1 LKYVE
6 LKNNIGY
13 IVFPTNIG
21 ILKNGKEIMVIDT
34 GLDSRSSKLILK
46 FLEDNDL
53 NLKYILNTHSHS
65 DHSGGNYYLQK
76 ETDCKIITPYLEDY
90 FVENQFLKP
99 IYVYSGATA
108 PKQLK
113 NRFMQSK
120 DSKVFK
126 TINKDEIFN
135 FGEHEILAVDLNGH
149 TYNHLG
155 YIVNGVLFSGDAVI
169 SEDNL
174 SKTKMSYYV
183 DVEKLMD
190 SINLLSKLEYEL
202 ILPSHGKHSEK
213 NKELLNY
220 NREKIALIN
229 RLIIDITKEEI
240 NEEDL
245 FSKVFTELDM
255 NIRTTTEFFLMR
267 STLMAHISYL
277 SDKNKIKIIV
287 KNNRIY
293 YKAVWFE

>member
-1 LKYVE
+1 MKYVE
-6 LKNNIGY
+6 LKKNMGY
-13 IVFPTNIG
+13 IVSSTNIG
-21 ILKNGKEIMVIDT
+21 VLKNGEEIMVIDT
-34 GLDSRSSKLILK
+34 GLDSRSSKLIMK
-46 FLEDNDL
+46 FLGKNEL
-53 NLKYILNTHSHS
+53 KLKYILNTHSHS
-65 DHSGGNYYLQK
+65 DHTGGNYYLQK

-99 IYVYSGATA
+99 FYVYSGSNT

-113 NRFMQSK
+113 NKFMQSK

-126 TINKDEIFN
+126 TIKKDEIFN

-155 YIVNGVLFSGDAVI
+155 YLISGVLFSGDVVI
-169 SEDNL
+169 SEDRL

-190 SINLLSKLEYEL
+190 SLNLLNELEYEL
-202 ILPSHGKHSEK
+202 IVPSHGNHSEK
-213 NKELLNY
+213 NNELVNY

-229 RLIIDITKEEI
+229 RLIIDIAKEEI
-240 NEEDL
+240 NEEKL
-245 FSKVFTELDM
+245 FSKVFSELDM

-277 SDKNKIKIIV
+277 NDKNKIKIIV
-287 KNNRIY
+287 KNNKIY
-293 YKAVWFE
+293 YKTV

>member
-1 LKYVE
+1 
-6 LKNNIGY
+6 
-13 IVFPTNIG
+13 
-21 ILKNGKEIMVIDT
+21 
-34 GLDSRSSKLILK
+34 
-46 FLEDNDL
+46 
-53 NLKYILNTHSHS
+53 
-65 DHSGGNYYLQK
+65 
-76 ETDCKIITPYLEDY
+76 
-90 FVENQFLKP
+90 
-99 IYVYSGATA
+99 
-108 PKQLK
+108 
-113 NRFMQSK
+113 MQSK

-126 TINKDEIFN
+126 TIKKDEIFN

-293 YKAVWFE
+293 YKAV